1 MRKTNINFLTHRTT
15 SYWKH
20 TYWVLTFKVT
30 FWFSSQAVFLGIPEP
45 DSQESMDSVS
55 YTELGAQEVILCIY
69 LGL

>member
-1 MRKTNINFLTHRTT
+1 M
-15 SYWKH
+15 
-20 TYWVLTFKVT
+20 TFKVT